1 MFHLETELEAVVSN
15 MGASWQPR
23 LGRLRKLVRNVRE
36 ISRVWSHAR
45 SDFQGLPNTQMR
57 RVRFVAQC
65 IYDQDLHACDKID
78 QSIRDTAAIAQV
90 SDKLL
95 PAAREEISVYDGIT
109 MRHG

>member
-1 MFHLETELEAVVSN
+1 MC
-15 MGASWQPR
+15 ASGQPR
-23 LGRLRKLVRNVRE
+23 LGRLRTLVRNVRE
-36 ISRVWSHAR
+36 ISRDWSHAR
-45 SDFQGLPNTQMR
+45 CDFQRLPNTQMR

-65 IYDQDLHACDKID
+65 VDDQNLYARDKID
-78 QSIRDTAAIAQV
+78 NRIRNTAAIAQV